1 MSILQDQPE
10 PPSRPRKKFLL
21 FFVLTAVIGTATY
34 FEIFPSD
41 WTSWFDAPKTTDDSP
56 APPPR
61 VENTAPATEPTTA
74 PLTPEIPEPE
84 PAVPPEPA
92 PEPAIEPAIPVSRP
106 APSLRVSSDVPEASV
121 FLDRE
126 FLGTT
131 PLEIIEVSRG
141 PHRLNVSAEG
151 QEGFAQT
158 IEVGDEPLSIE
169 VRFLEVR
176 LNTQVEVV
184 HKHRFGSCQGL
195 LRADLEGIHYE
206 TGDDDAFSIPLSEI
220 EEHTIDYLDHTLTLK
235 HREGRTY
242 NFTDEQ
248 ENADALFV
256 FQRDV
261 EQARARLA
269 TASE

>member
-10 PPSRPRKKFLL
+10 QPSRPRKGLLL
-21 FFVLTAVIGTATY
+21 FIVLTAVIGMATY
-34 FEIFPSD
+34 FEIFPPD
-41 WTSWFDAPKTTDDSP
+41 WTSWFEVPETADDSP

-61 VENTAPATEPTTA
+61 VANPEPSPEPTTA

-84 PAVPPEPA
+84 PVAPPEPA
-92 PEPAIEPAIPVSRP
+92 PEPVIEPSIPVPSP
-106 APSLRVSSDVPEASV
+106 APSLRVSSDVPGASV

-131 PLEIIEVSRG
+131 PLEITEVSRG

-184 HKHRFGSCQGL
+184 HKHRFGSCRGL

-220 EEHTIDYLDHTLTLK
+220 ENHTIDYLDHTLTLK
-235 HREGRTY
+235 QREGRTY

-248 ENADALFV
+248 ENADALFI

-269 TASE
+269 TTSP